1 MIPALY
7 RDEDILVLDKPAG
20 LASQPGAGVRLSLVE
35 AVERDYGFRP
45 FLVHRLDKETA
56 GCIIVARS
64 ARAAARW
71 TALVESRELRK
82 VYRAVVSGLPSAN
95 RGVFD
100 EALPLHGGRVSARTH
115 WRLLGSFGSE
125 GAAALG
131 AASNATAPNAAAPA
145 RLVAGPSHN
154 GVQPPPDGA
163 PQPPDGRPRPAFS
176 YLELELDT
184 GRMHQIRLHLAGAGL
199 PILGDDRH
207 GDFAVNKRLRK
218 EAGLKRL
225 LLLAYSLRLPGGPLL
240 RAAVPRHFLDFLA
253 LYPDA
258 PDPELP

>member
-1 MIPALY
+1 MIPELY
-7 RDEDILVLDKPAG
+7 RDDEILVLDKPAG
-20 LASQPGAGVRLSLVE
+20 LASQPGADVRLSLVE

-82 VYRAVVSGLPSAN
+82 VYRAVVRGAPFEDRGLL
-95 RGVFD
+95 D
-100 EALPLHGGRVSARTH
+100 EALPLRGGSRPARTR

-125 GAAALG
+125 GAG
-131 AASNATAPNAAAPA
+131 PVAAAPFEA
-145 RLVAGPSHN
+145 AATSN
-154 GVQPPPDGA
+154 GA
-163 PQPPDGRPRPAFS
+163 PQPQGGRAALRDGQARPAFS

-207 GDFAVNKRLRK
+207 GDFSLNKRLKK

-240 RAAVPRHFLDFLA
+240 RAAVPPHFLEFLA